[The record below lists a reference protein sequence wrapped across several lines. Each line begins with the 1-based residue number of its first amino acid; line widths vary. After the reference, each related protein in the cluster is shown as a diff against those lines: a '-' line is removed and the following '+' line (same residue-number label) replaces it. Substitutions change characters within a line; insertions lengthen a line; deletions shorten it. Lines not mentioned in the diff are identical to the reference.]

1 MNDERTSWELE
12 SPVTGL
18 YGMKKAP
25 SSGAFEHSVRSL
37 SRCERLHWKAVGN
50 AAVAFRMELQAL
62 RQTLMVW
69 LDLRSGDDGEGA
81 KTKDGHHQA
90 EGSNVHDSRRDGSL
104 SGSGH
109 ADVSNALARRCNAS
123 EAAIGQ
129 IQHATTSVG
138 AAIIDGHQHRLPIV
152 TVLYKHF

>member
-1 MNDERTSWELE
+1 
-12 SPVTGL
+12 
-18 YGMKKAP
+18 MKKAP

-50 AAVAFRMELQAL
+50 AAVAFRVKLQAFVKPCL
-62 RQTLMVW
+62 VGHC
-69 LDLRSGDDGEGA
+69 LRSGNDGEGA

-109 ADVSNALARRCNAS
+109 ADVSNALAGRCNAG